1 MTFYHGVHAFFE
13 ATEGSLK
20 WYTDFPPVLD
30 RFKKTFLHGISGR
43 LKYFLAWLSWFFF
56 CFQESWMVDA
66 YSFRYSSFHWIRF
79 QTKQERVLFVRIRLS

>member
-13 ATEGSLK
+13 VTEGSLK

-43 LKYFLAWLSWFFF
+43 LKYFLVGLISFSGNLDCGCRELSLL
-56 CFQESWMVDA
+56 
-66 YSFRYSSFHWIRF
+66 SF
-79 QTKQERVLFVRIRLS
+79 LFE

>member
-13 ATEGSLK
+13 VTEGSLK

-43 LKYFLAWLSWFFF
+43 CDVLFCSDWVGSFLFSGKLDGGRVEFSL
-56 CFQESWMVDA
+56 
-66 YSFRYSSFHWIRF
+66 SSFN
-79 QTKQERVLFVRIRLS
+79 

>member
-13 ATEGSLK
+13 VTEGSLK

-43 LKYFLAWLSWFFF
+43 LKYFLA
-56 CFQESWMVDA
+56 
-66 YSFRYSSFHWIRF
+66 
-79 QTKQERVLFVRIRLS
+79 